1 MSEMTNA
8 NVQDLAGGT
17 QDSQRPLRKN
27 VDEGQDQ
34 RPRPVPRTDPH
45 PARACPALR
54 RHVSNHRPRF
64 QPLLLALVALFVGHL
79 QSGAFAQAKK
89 PQQPAQPNAKTCEKY
104 TLLGKLYYTN
114 NQLDAAYVA
123 FRQCVTLEPDNTEA
137 LYNLG
142 RVEIKLR
149 LYSPAI
155 EHFKKA
161 IGIDSK
167 FVSAY
172 LGLSQ
177 AYSRQFVD
185 SKDRTTVKSQL
196 DEALRV
202 LDDAERVATTNIQK
216 SAVYNER
223 GTIYKYKAENDKAL
237 EAYKKALGF
246 APDNATVLFNLGA
259 LQMQSGKYGDSI
271 DSMRKAVDLE
281 PKNAQNRAF
290 LAKALRLNKDEKT
303 ALSEATQAY
312 NLAGGARG
320 KDAFVIGQY
329 GITQYANKNMTA
341 AKSALELAVKVD
353 EGTYHENYYYLGR
366 VYLETSQ
373 ARDARAQLSKAAFIE
388 PSEPLY
394 WYWLGQANEA
404 SSLKEDA
411 CKSYAAALK
420 AKPGYPDAQ
429 TAASALKCPAAPS
442 AR

>member
-1 MSEMTNA
+1 MLNHR
-8 NVQDLAGGT
+8 LRF
-17 QDSQRPLRKN
+17 RPL
-27 VDEGQDQ
+27 V
-34 RPRPVPRTDPH
+34 
-45 PARACPALR
+45 
-54 RHVSNHRPRF
+54 
-64 QPLLLALVALFVGHL
+64 LALVTLLLPSLLG
-79 QSGAFAQAKK
+79 SGALAQAKK
-89 PQQPAQPNAKTCEKY
+89 PQQQPAGSAKTCEKY

-123 FRQCVTLEPDNTEA
+123 FRQCVTLEPNNTEA

-149 LYSPAI
+149 LYSAAI

-161 IGIDSK
+161 ISIDSK

-177 AYSRQFVD
+177 SYSRQYID
-185 SKDRTTVKSQL
+185 SKDRVTVRNQL
-196 DEALRV
+196 DEALRI
-202 LDDAERVATTNIQK
+202 LEDAERVATTNEQK
-216 SAVYNER
+216 AAVYNER

-246 APDNATVLFNLGA
+246 VPDSATVLFNLGA
-259 LQMQSGKYGDSI
+259 LQMQVGKYGDSV

-290 LAKALRLNKDEKT
+290 LSKALRLSKDDKT

-312 NLAGGARG
+312 NLAGGVRG

-329 GITQYANKNMTA
+329 GITQYISKNMNA

-394 WYWLGQANEA
+394 WFWLGQANEA

-420 AKPGYPDAQ
+420 VKPGYPEAQ
-429 TAASALKCPAAPS
+429 TASTALKCPIAPS
-442 AR
+442 AK

>member
-1 MSEMTNA
+1 MCKTDRTNTLGT
-8 NVQDLAGGT
+8 VLAPF
-17 QDSQRPLRKN
+17 RIRLRNLPSPKGDR
-27 VDEGQDQ
+27 V
-34 RPRPVPRTDPH
+34 
-45 PARACPALR
+45 L
-54 RHVSNHRPRF
+54 NHRPRF
-64 QPLLLALVALFVGHL
+64 QPLVLALAVLL
-79 QSGAFAQAKK
+79 LSSGAFAQAKK
-89 PQQPAQPNAKTCEKY
+89 PQQQPAPNAKTCEKY
-104 TLLGKLYYTN
+104 TLLGKLYYSN

-123 FRQCVTLEPDNTEA
+123 FRQCVTLEPNNTEA

-149 LYSPAI
+149 LYSAAI

-161 IGIDSK
+161 ISVDSK

-177 AYSRQFVD
+177 SYSRQYID
-185 SKDRTTVKSQL
+185 SKDRVTVKAQL

-202 LDDAERVATTNIQK
+202 LEDAERVATTNIQK
-216 SAVYNER
+216 AAVYNER
-223 GTIYKYKAENDKAL
+223 GTIYKYKAETDKAI
-237 EAYKKALGF
+237 EAFKKALSF
-246 APDNATVLFNLGA
+246 EPDGAAILFNLGA
-259 LQMQSGKYGDSI
+259 LQMQVGKYGDSVE
-271 DSMRKAVDLE
+271 SMRKAVDLE

-290 LAKALRLNKDEKT
+290 LAKALRLTKDDKS

-329 GITQYANKNMTA
+329 GITQYANKNMNA

-353 EGTYHENYYYLGR
+353 EGTYHENYYFLGR

-388 PSEPLY
+388 PAEPLY
-394 WYWLGQANEA
+394 WFWLGQANEA

-420 AKPGYPDAQ
+420 AKPGYPEAQ
-429 TAASALKCPAAPS
+429 TASSALKCPAAPS

>member
-1 MSEMTNA
+1 
-8 NVQDLAGGT
+8 V
-17 QDSQRPLRKN
+17 RKN

-34 RPRPVPRTDPH
+34 RPRHGVTHRFAHGPNLPSSKGER
-45 PARACPALR
+45 
-54 RHVSNHRPRF
+54 VSNHRPRF
-64 QPLLLALVALFVGHL
+64 QPLALAFVALLIGPAVL
-79 QSGAFAQAKK
+79 AQATK
-89 PQQPAQPNAKTCEKY
+89 PQQQPAQPTPKTCEKY
-104 TLLGKLYYTN
+104 TLLGKLYYQN
-114 NQLDAAYVA
+114 SQFDAAYVA
-123 FRQCVTLEPDNTEA
+123 FRQCVTLEPENTEA

-142 RVEIKLR
+142 RVEIKQH
-149 LYSPAI
+149 LYSAAI

-161 IGIDSK
+161 ISIDSK
-167 FVSAY
+167 FFRAY
-172 LGLSQ
+172 IGLSQ
-177 AYSRQFVD
+177 SYSRQYID
-185 SKDRTTVKSQL
+185 SKDRLSVKVQL

-202 LDDAERVATTNIQK
+202 LEDAERVSSTNRDK
-216 SAVYNER
+216 AAVYNER
-223 GTIYKYKAENDKAL
+223 GTIYKYKSETDKAL

-246 APDNATVLFNLGA
+246 EPEGATILFNLGA
-259 LQMQSGKYGDSI
+259 LQMQVGKFADSV

-290 LAKALRLNKDEKT
+290 LAKALRLSKDEKT

-329 GITQYANKNMTA
+329 GITQYANKNMGV

-373 ARDARAQLSKAAFIE
+373 PRDARAQLTKAAFIE

-394 WYWLGQANEA
+394 WFWLGQANEA

-411 CKSYAAALK
+411 CKSYSAALK
-420 AKPGYPDAQ
+420 AKPGYPEAQ
-429 TAASALKCPAAPS
+429 TASATLKCPTAPS
-442 AR
+442 VR